1 MKRIAYFDNAKGILI
16 IFIILAHVLSLCS
29 KYYNYSDDFFKFAAL
44 FMLQCF
50 FFISAY
56 FQSKSK
62 TPRKKRVLNLLKI
75 YLLWQTIITIYY
87 AFVLQIID
95 FNLNYLIPR
104 YTLWFLI
111 TMIFYNMS
119 EWILEKVSYKIM
131 IPISII
137 IGLVVGFIPI
147 IGSTLS
153 LSRTFVFFPFYVLGY
168 YAKDLNLLS
177 KIKTKQ
183 VKTITIILS
192 IIILIVILNYNSILS
207 IKILKGKY
215 SYFDIDNVNIILA
228 CEERLLFYIV
238 SIIVSIAFLNLVPK
252 KESMLA
258 TLGRN
263 TLYIYLTQGMI
274 LKTFVTEKIL
284 LDNRIVGTLLL
295 FLCAFILTIVV
306 TRIINKVQSY
316 KKYKMEVIH
325 G

>member
-16 IFIILAHVLSLCS
+16 LFIILAHVLSLCS
-29 KYYNYSDDFFKFAAL
+29 KYYNYSDDFFKFATL

-56 FQSKSK
+56 FSSKSK
-62 TPRKKRVLNLLKI
+62 VPKNKRIYNLLKI

-87 AFVLQIID
+87 AFILNIID

-111 TMIFYNMS
+111 TMIFYNLLAF
-119 EWILEKVSYKIM
+119 ILEKVNYNIM
-131 IPISII
+131 IPTSII
-137 IGLVVGFIPI
+137 IGLLSGFIPY
-147 IGSTLS
+147 IGETLS
-153 LSRTFVFFPFYVLGY
+153 LSRTVVFFPFYVIGY
-168 YAKDLNLLS
+168 YAQDLNLLS
-177 KIKTKQ
+177 IIKTKQ
-183 VKTITIILS
+183 IKKLTFILS
-192 IIILIVILNYNSILS
+192 IVILVLILNYDNILS

-215 SYFDIDNVNIILA
+215 SYYDIDNINLFLA
-228 CEERLLFYIV
+228 CVERLIFYIFSIVV
-238 SIIVSIAFLNLVPK
+238 SISFLNLIPK
-252 KESMLA
+252 KASILT

-274 LKTFVTEKIL
+274 LKTFITNQIL

-295 FLCAFILTIVV
+295 FICAFLLTILLAKV
-306 TRIINKVQSY
+306 INKI
-316 KKYKMEVIH
+316 KKIQGYRYGMVD

>member
-56 FQSKSK
+56 FQSKRK
-62 TPRKKRVLNLLKI
+62 TPRKKRILNLLKT

-111 TMIFYNMS
+111 TMIFYNMA

-131 IPISII
+131 ITISII
-137 IGLVVGFIPI
+137 IGLVIGFIPI

-153 LSRTFVFFPFYVLGY
+153 LSRTFVFLPFYVLGY

-215 SYFDIDNVNIILA
+215 SYFDIDNVTIILA
-228 CEERLLFYIV
+228 CGERLLFYIV

-252 KESMLA
+252 KESMLT

>member
-62 TPRKKRVLNLLKI
+62 TPRKKRILNLLKT

-111 TMIFYNMS
+111 TMIFYNKA

-252 KESMLA
+252 KESMLT

>member
-111 TMIFYNMS
+111 TMIFYNMA
-119 EWILEKVSYKIM
+119 EWILEKISYKIM
-131 IPISII
+131 ITISII
-137 IGLVVGFIPI
+137 IGLIVGFIPI

-316 KKYKMEVIH
+316 KKYKLEVIH

>member
-62 TPRKKRVLNLLKI
+62 TPRKKRVLKLLKT

-95 FNLNYLIPR
+95 FNVNYFVPR

-111 TMIFYNMS
+111 TMIFYNIA
-119 EWILEKVSYKIM
+119 EIILEKISYKVM
-131 IPISII
+131 IPLSFVA
-137 IGLVVGFIPI
+137 GLLIGFIPI
-147 IGSTLS
+147 IGATLS

-168 YAKDLNLLS
+168 YAKDLKLLS
-177 KIKTKQ
+177 KIKTKR
-183 VKTITIILS
+183 VKTVTIILS
-192 IIILIVILNYNSILS
+192 IIILIIILNYNNILS

-228 CEERLLFYIV
+228 CGERLLFYIV

-252 KESMLA
+252 KESMLT

-284 LDNRIVGTLLL
+284 LDNRVVGTLLL
-295 FLCAFILTIVV
+295 FLCVFLLTILF
-306 TRIINKVQSY
+306 TKIINRINEY
-316 KKYKMEVIH
+316 KNYKLEVIN

>member
-1 MKRIAYFDNAKGILI
+1 
-16 IFIILAHVLSLCS
+16 
-29 KYYNYSDDFFKFAAL
+29 
-44 FMLQCF
+44 
-50 FFISAY
+50 
-56 FQSKSK
+56 
-62 TPRKKRVLNLLKI
+62 
-75 YLLWQTIITIYY
+75 
-87 AFVLQIID
+87 
-95 FNLNYLIPR
+95 
-104 YTLWFLI
+104 
-111 TMIFYNMS
+111 MS

-131 IPISII
+131 ITISII